1 MGKREPMWRRYAR
14 FFGPDIEADVH
25 DELADHLARLRE
37 DLRAR
42 GLAEPEIEMA
52 VRTRFGDAGAVRAR
66 LRRDD
71 GRRLDRRRRREA
83 LGDLA
88 QDVHYALRRLRQQPG
103 FAATVLLVLALGVG
117 ATTAMF
123 SAVDAAM
130 LRPLPFAD
138 ASRLV
143 LMPSVSVP
151 SGSQSAGSP
160 LGNDFR
166 PTWSSI
172 RATPGLV
179 SGIGAYFST
188 AANLFDPERPARV
201 TLGHAS
207 AGLFGVLGVVPVIG
221 RVFSDSEA
229 RAGGPPVA
237 VLSYGFWQ
245 GHFGGRDVLGKSISL
260 DGKPFTVIGVMPR
273 GFDFPDRS
281 DLWVPIPVPFPAQVI
296 DFSHGFPPKPNT
308 IARLAPGVTVAEA
321 NARLFPLWR
330 PDPQARVPGWF
341 PKDWAQKYRESW
353 HHTAVPLQRSFVGDR
368 RRMLLVLLGA
378 TGLLLLIG
386 CANVTNLLLSQAAV
400 RRREIALR
408 AVLGAGRGRII
419 RQLLTEAVL
428 LAVAGTGLGVAL
440 APAAF
445 GLLTRLMPPT
455 LAGLAPPELDVRV
468 LAFAA
473 GIALVTGIGF
483 GLWPA
488 LTTSRTDL
496 ADSARGAGA
505 TGAVGGGGGAGRR
518 VLLAAELALTV
529 MLLVGAG
536 LMLRSFRR
544 LSSVTTGFD
553 AEHAATL
560 RLDFGTPAPPTA
572 VRRQRLASMLE
583 RLSAAPGI
591 QSAGAT
597 GALPL
602 DSPAPLGLSLEGEG
616 VPQRPRT
623 ERPRTA
629 TYLVVSSGYFDA
641 MGIPLL
647 RGRTFRADDDSLD
660 AGAPAPRAVIINQA
674 LADSLWP
681 GGDPLGRWISWG
693 GRNAKMTVVGV
704 VANVRYFGLDRPLGP
719 QVYMPIEAAPPT
731 SAAIVARGAMPTTV
745 LLARLRDAVRAVD
758 PSQPVYDARSLDDVV
773 RASVTVPRTDA
784 ELIGL
789 FGALALVLAVVGVYG
804 VIAYA
809 VAQRR
814 VEFGIRAALGATGG
828 NLAALVSREL
838 VWVAVVGLL
847 LGLAG
852 AWAGARVLRSLLYG
866 VDVHDLA
873 TFVIAPIALLVPAVA
888 ATLVPA
894 RRAARTDPMEVIRQE

>member
-1 MGKREPMWRRYAR
+1 MRKREPMWRRYAR
-14 FFGPDIEADVH
+14 FFGPDVAADVD
-25 DELADHLARLRE
+25 DELADHIACMRD

-42 GLAEPEIEMA
+42 GLSEPEVEMA
-52 VRTRFGDAGAVRAR
+52 IRGRFGDVDALRTQ

-71 GRRLDRRRRREA
+71 GRRMDRRRRLEA

-88 QDVHYALRRLRQQPG
+88 QDVQYALRRLRQQPG
-103 FAATVLLVLALGVG
+103 FTATVLVVLALGVG

-130 LRPLPFAD
+130 LRPLPFRD

-151 SGSQSAGSP
+151 SRSQPPGSP
-160 LGNDFR
+160 LGDDFR
-166 PTWSSI
+166 PTWRNI
-172 RATPGLV
+172 RAMPGLV
-179 SGIGAYFST
+179 SGIAAYFST
-188 AANLFDPERPARV
+188 SANLFDPQRPARV
-201 TLGHAS
+201 TVGHAS
-207 AGLFGVLGVVPVIG
+207 AGLFDVLGVAPVAG

-229 RAGGPPVA
+229 RPGGPPLA

-245 GHFGGRDVLGKSISL
+245 GHFGGRDMLGKPISL
-260 DGKPFTVIGVMPR
+260 DGTPFTVIGVMPR

-281 DLWVPIPVPFPAQVI
+281 DLWVPIPVPFPAQVL
-296 DFSHGFPPKPNT
+296 DLSHGFPPKPNT
-308 IARLAPGVTVAEA
+308 IARLAPGVTLAA
-321 NARLFPLWR
+321 ADARLFSLWR
-330 PDPQARVPGWF
+330 PDPKLRVPAWF
-341 PKDWAQKYRESW
+341 PKDWEQKQLESW
-353 HHTAVPLQRSFVGDR
+353 RHTAVALQQSFVGDR

-386 CANVTNLLLSQAAV
+386 CANVTSLLLSQATV

-408 AVLGAGRGRII
+408 AVLGAGRGRIV

-428 LAVAGTGLGVAL
+428 LAVAGTGIGVAL

-445 GLLTRLMPPT
+445 GVLARIMPPT
-455 LAGLAPPELDVRV
+455 LAGIAPPELDVRV

-473 GIALVTGIGF
+473 GVALVTGIGF

-488 LTTSRTDL
+488 LTTSRADL
-496 ADSARGAGA
+496 AESARGAGA
-505 TGAVGGGGGAGRR
+505 TGTPGGTRSAARR
-518 VLLAAELALTV
+518 VLLAGELALTV

-544 LSSVTTGFD
+544 LSAVTTGFD

-560 RLDFGTPAPPTA
+560 RLDFGTPAPPTTI
-572 VRRQRLASMLE
+572 RRQRLASMLE
-583 RLSAAPGI
+583 RLTAAPGV

-602 DSPAPLGLSLEGEG
+602 DSPGPVGLPVDAEG
-616 VPQRPRT
+616 VPERDKTQRPRM
-623 ERPRTA
+623 A

-647 RGRTFRADDDSLD
+647 RGRTFRAGDDSLD
-660 AGAPAPRAVIINQA
+660 AEGGAPRAAIINRA

-681 GGDPLGRWISWG
+681 GADPLGRWISWS
-693 GRNAKMTVVGV
+693 GRNARMTVVGV

-719 QVYMPIEAAPPT
+719 QVYMPIEAAPP
-731 SAAIVARGAMPTTV
+731 SSIALVVRGAMPSAV
-745 LLARLRDAVRAVD
+745 LLARLRDAVHAVD

-773 RASVTVPRTDA
+773 RAAVAVPRTDT

-804 VIAYA
+804 VIAYS

-814 VEFGIRAALGATGG
+814 VEFGIRAALGATGRDLTA
-828 NLAALVSREL
+828 LASREL
-838 VWVAVVGLL
+838 VWVAIVGVPI
-847 LGLAG
+847 GLAG

-866 VDVHDLA
+866 VGVHDGTTYVVA
-873 TFVIAPIALLVPAVA
+873 SVGLLVPAVA
-888 ATLVPA
+888 AALVPA
-894 RRAARTDPMEVIRQE
+894 RRAARTDPMDVIRQE